1 MSKQDRS
8 AEGSSDASSDALTD
22 ADTLGV
28 YPATLR
34 LDSHEAEFDAG
45 LALLELAPRLTR
57 LENSVLGDVD
67 PPLTF
72 RQYRLLERIS
82 QGHTTITAL
91 GRLATITLPAVS
103 ESVDVLVR
111 KGLLAR
117 GPSARDRRESHLA
130 VTEPGLR
137 ALSAARAALDDLA
150 STVLS
155 GVLPRRRTT
164 LARDVRAVSA
174 RVTEELNA
182 VRDRGLDQRPTA

>member
-1 MSKQDRS
+1 MSKQADR
-8 AEGSSDASSDALTD
+8 ADAAANGASDAAPGDA
-22 ADTLGV
+22 
-28 YPATLR
+28 YPASLR
-34 LDSHEAEFDAG
+34 IDSPDAEFDAG

-117 GPSARDRRESHLA
+117 SSSSRDRRESHLA
-130 VTEPGLR
+130 VTDLGSR
-137 ALSAARAALDDLA
+137 ALRDARAALDDLA
-150 STVLS
+150 TTVLS
-155 GVLPRRRTT
+155 GILPRRRTT
-164 LARDVRAVSA
+164 LARDVRTVSV